1 MRFSVLIEFF
11 SALRFL
17 RDFFYGFA
25 VSNRPQCPPL
35 LINTSK
41 FFKDNKVAFEKLA
54 SAYHTKLQEDHVLT
68 C

>member
-1 MRFSVLIEFF
+1 M
-11 SALRFL
+11 
-17 RDFFYGFA
+17 
-25 VSNRPQCPPL
+25 PPS

-54 SAYHTKLQEDHVLT
+54 SAYHAKLQEDHVLT